1 MANKFSFEH
10 SKPGSRERRQK
21 IKGKIFANSNFAQE
35 EEDNKELGEGEHRNW
50 VQSGPKI
57 LNLLPP

>member
-10 SKPGSRERRQK
+10 SKPGSRESRQK
-21 IKGKIFANSNFAQE
+21 IKGKNFANSNFAQE
-35 EEDNKELGEGEHRNW
+35 EDNKELGKGEHRNW